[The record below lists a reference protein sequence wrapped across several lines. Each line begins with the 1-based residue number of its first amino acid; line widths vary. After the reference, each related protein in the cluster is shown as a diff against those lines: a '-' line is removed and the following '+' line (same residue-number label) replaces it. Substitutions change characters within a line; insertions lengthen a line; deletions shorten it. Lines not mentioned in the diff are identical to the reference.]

1 MNAACALLGR
11 VKNSVLGLQSTKIFN
26 GNYPDT
32 FLTFQRR
39 WNRLQSVPM
48 FVYDDALN
56 DFVEPSM
63 PPPST
68 PEVPSQGGNLW
79 ARALGRFWNSP
90 SPPPPSPHQDI
101 PRHQEHFRQ
110 EPARSMVSGRIAPS
124 GFTPKADDVYVK

>member
-39 WNRLQSVPM
+39 WNRVQSVPM
-48 FVYDDALN
+48 YVYDDALN
-56 DFVEPSM
+56 DFVQPAM

-68 PEVPSQGGNLW
+68 PAAPAQGGNLW
-79 ARALGRFWNSP
+79 AWTMGRFWNSP
-90 SPPPPSPHQDI
+90 SPRHEDI
-101 PRHQEHFRQ
+101 PRQQEHFRQQ
-110 EPARSMVSGRIAPS
+110 EPARSMVSDVPKIAVS
-124 GFTPKADDVYVK
+124 GFTPKADDVYVR